1 MEELEIRKEH
11 KALSKEGRDLGALL
25 ADETLRWR
33 RITEEIEETRRAF
46 GAGSLGIRRTELGAL
61 PAPVDISNIVAIDR
75 EPITVIL
82 SEKGWIRA
90 VRGHVADAEG
100 QKFKG
105 GDKLRLLLPCQ
116 TTDRLMLLA
125 NNGRMYTLRAGDLP
139 RGRGDGQAIR
149 AMLDMSAQDE
159 IGHVF
164 VWSEATDYLVASS
177 GGRGFVVAAEELLA
191 EKRTGKQVLNLRPG
205 EVAKIC
211 IPVSGDHVA
220 VIGENRK
227 LLVFPLD
234 QLARLSRGLGV
245 TLQRYKEGGLAD
257 VKVFTLADGL
267 SWRSGDRTRTET
279 NLREWLGERGQTGK
293 MPPNGFPR
301 SGRFGG

>member
-1 MEELEIRKEH
+1 M
-11 KALSKEGRDLGALL
+11 
-25 ADETLRWR
+25 
-33 RITEEIEETRRAF
+33 
-46 GAGSLGIRRTELGAL
+46 
-61 PAPVDISNIVAIDR
+61 
-75 EPITVIL
+75 
-82 SEKGWIRA
+82 
-90 VRGHVADAEG
+90 
-100 QKFKG
+100 
-105 GDKLRLLLPCQ
+105 
-116 TTDRLMLLA
+116 
-125 NNGRMYTLRAGDLP
+125 
-139 RGRGDGQAIR
+139 
-149 AMLDMSAQDE
+149 
-159 IGHVF
+159 
-164 VWSEATDYLVASS
+164 
-177 GGRGFVVAAEELLA
+177 
-191 EKRTGKQVLNLRPG
+191 RPG